1 MKKVLCI
8 LSIALV
14 GYAPAAELGRS
25 KPPVQQATGGA
36 IGGGPATGLQ
46 LSLFPPAQIFNES
59 YDVSGLRLSLIY
71 GRNQNVRGLDLGLV
85 NEAKGE
91 AEGLQLGL
99 VNLAGSLRGVQ
110 ISAINSATDAEGG
123 AFQLGVFNR
132 SETFRGFQ
140 CGVFNMT
147 GEMQGLQLGLINFC
161 ENTSGVQIGLL
172 NFITQSEAIIFCP
185 IFNAQF

>member
-91 AEGLQLGL
+91 AEHGH
-99 VNLAGSLRGVQ
+99 
-110 ISAINSATDAEGG
+110 
-123 AFQLGVFNR
+123 
-132 SETFRGFQ
+132 
-140 CGVFNMT
+140 
-147 GEMQGLQLGLINFC
+147 
-161 ENTSGVQIGLL
+161 
-172 NFITQSEAIIFCP
+172 
-185 IFNAQF
+185 